1 MVIKIAPKFTA
12 DQLRKMLQRKLN
24 VIDQAYFQQL
34 QYIGE
39 AFVKHARES
48 GNYTDRTGNLR
59 NSIGYV
65 ILKDGKQLIDNFIN
79 SSDGDGKTENSRD
92 GQAIGRQK
100 AAEIGQKFPK
110 GYVLICVAGMEYAA
124 AVESKGFDVITSS
137 SITAKNDLIKAVEGI
152 YKRIQK
158 L

>member
-1 MVIKIAPKFTA
+1 
-12 DQLRKMLQRKLN
+12 MLERKLN
-24 VIDQAYFQQL
+24 VINDAYYQQL

-39 AFVKHARES
+39 TFVKNARES
-48 GNYTDRTGNLR
+48 GNYKDRTGNLR
-59 NSIGYV
+59 NSIGYL
-65 ILKDGKQLIDNFIN
+65 ILKDGKQLIDNFRP
-79 SSDGDGKTENSRD
+79 SSSGDGKTKTEKN
-92 GQAIGRQK
+92 GQAKGRQK
-100 AAEIGQKFPK
+100 AAEIAQKFPK

-152 YKRIQK
+152 YKRVQK